1 MNMRGVLC
9 AGWLMC
15 AAAAACAAP
24 GENAPSAASEDIRDI
39 RGPRPPQLP
48 LPWPVLAAGV
58 AVLAGAAYGVYRWRR
73 RRKPIAPLLPHELA
87 LQRLEALRAQMPALG
102 TTAFAVAASDII
114 RTYIEVRFGVTV
126 TRRTTDEFLQD
137 LLASPDSAL
146 SQHRPLLN
154 EFLRRCDYAKF
165 AGSSVALESVEG
177 MYRGAQTF
185 VTQTVPQEPHDS
197 VSAA

>member
-1 MNMRGVLC
+1 MNLRGVLC

-15 AAAAACAAP
+15 ASAAGLAATEGPAA
-24 GENAPSAASEDIRDI
+24 SAASEDIRDI

-48 LPWPVLAAGV
+48 LPWPALVAATAAI
-58 AVLAGAAYGVYRWRR
+58 AVAAYGLYRRQRR
-73 RRKPIAPLLPHELA
+73 RRPVAAALMPHELA
-87 LQRLEALRAQMPALG
+87 LQRLEALRAQMPGLG

-126 TRRTTDEFLQD
+126 TRRTTDEFLAD
-137 LLASPDSAL
+137 LSASPDSAL
-146 SQHRPLLN
+146 KMHRPLLN

-165 AGSSVALESVEG
+165 AGASVAQESVEG

-185 VTQTVPQEPHDS
+185 ITQTAPQ
-197 VSAA
+197 AA

>member
-1 MNMRGVLC
+1 MNTRAVLC

-15 AAAAACAAP
+15 AAAGAFAAT
-24 GENAPSAASEDIRDI
+24 GEGFLSAASEDIREI

-48 LPWPVLAAGV
+48 LPWPVLAAGA
-58 AVLAGAAYGVYRWRR
+58 AVLAGLGYAVYRWQR
-73 RRKPIAPLLPHELA
+73 RRKPITILSPHELA

-102 TTAFAVAASDII
+102 TTAFAVAASDIV
-114 RTYIEVRFGVTV
+114 RNYIEVRFGVTV

-185 VTQTVPQEPHDS
+185 VTETAPQEPHDS

>member
-1 MNMRGVLC
+1 MNLRGMLC
-9 AGWLMC
+9 AGWLMGS
-15 AAAAACAAP
+15 AASVFAAT
-24 GENAPSAASEDIRDI
+24 GDAPSAASEDIRDI
-39 RGPRPPQLP
+39 RGPMAPQLP
-48 LPWPVLAAGV
+48 LPWPLLV
-58 AVLAGAAYGVYRWRR
+58 AGAALLSGAVYGVYRWQRR
-73 RRKPIAPLLPHELA
+73 HKPVTPLLPHELA

-126 TRRTTDEFLQD
+126 TRRTTDEFLED

-146 SQHRPLLN
+146 GQHRPLLN

-165 AGSSVALESVEG
+165 AGSSVALESVEDL
-177 MYRGAQTF
+177 YRGAQTF
-185 VTQTVPQEPHDS
+185 VTQTIPREPHDS